1 MILKVSSSGASSS
14 GRILGSLHKFGM
26 GLILRRQKLPVTKMH
41 IYFVRQSVWELL
53 GMPLYML
60 QKDITSHI
68 FSIIC
73 ICGAA
78 H

>member
-1 MILKVSSSGASSS
+1 
-14 GRILGSLHKFGM
+14 
-26 GLILRRQKLPVTKMH
+26 
-41 IYFVRQSVWELL
+41 
-53 GMPLYML
+53 MPLYML

-78 H
+78 QWQLEAPGNQSSERKEGAEIK